1 MTNRADE
8 QLDPSQT
15 KPTEDNSVVVS
26 DQELVITQELMNQ
39 IARETYLWL
48 DEWATD
54 REEKDLATL
63 EAASHIVIG

>member
-15 KPTEDNSVVVS
+15 KSTEDNSVAVS
-26 DQELVITQELMNQ
+26 DQELVITQAQWDQ

-48 DEWATD
+48 DGWATD